1 MGILKLLAAEKMTE
15 FTFDQKTMISIIKFE
30 VLKNNKIHFVFSDKT
45 EKTVDFTPFIRK
57 SDLSKALL
65 DPEFFQKVDLYEN
78 GRGIYWPN
86 DFDFC
91 PDFLRKYQPEEKEEL
106 AEK

>member
-1 MGILKLLAAEKMTE
+1 
-15 FTFDQKTMISIIKFE
+15 MISITKLE

-45 EKTVDFTPFIRK
+45 EKTVDFTPFIGEK
-57 SDLSKALL
+57 GLSKALL
-65 DPEFFQKVDLYEN
+65 DPAYFKKVELYEH

-86 DFDFC
+86 DYDFC
-91 PDFLRKYQPEEKEEL
+91 PDFLRNYQPEENEVP